1 MNTLHHYNPD
11 DPYPESDGLPM
22 AENTQ
27 QYDWLVKIKENLEIL
42 FADQEDVFIAG
53 DLFWYPLP
61 DRKLTYP
68 IAPDV
73 MVVFGRPK
81 GRRGSYRQ
89 WEEDG
94 IAPQVVFE
102 ILSPSN
108 TALEM
113 INKRNFYDQYGVQE
127 YYVYNPDNNK
137 LEIWTRQNSQL
148 NKTKHVHGWIS
159 PLLKIRFAI
168 KDNTMQIFYPS
179 GKPFLNS
186 VELNQYAEEAAHRAD
201 IAEQRAENAEQRAEN
216 QERQAETAKQQM
228 KIAKQLATEAEQRA
242 QAERKE
248 KELALAELAQLRT
261 LLIQAKN

>member
-1 MNTLHHYNPD
+1 
-11 DPYPESDGLPM
+11 
-22 AENTQ
+22 
-27 QYDWLVKIKENLEIL
+27 
-42 FADQEDVFIAG
+42 
-53 DLFWYPLP
+53 
-61 DRKLTYP
+61 
-68 IAPDV
+68 

-186 VELNQYAEEAAHRAD
+186 VELNQYAEEAVHRAD
-201 IAEQRAENAEQRAEN
+201 IAEKRAENA
-216 QERQAETAKQQM
+216 ERQAETAKQQM
-228 KIAKQLATEAEQRA
+228 KIAKQRATEAEQRA
-242 QAERKE
+242 QVERKE

-261 LLIQAKN
+261 LLIKAKN